1 VAPVPTDPR
10 LRPAV
15 RAALVDPEDRVLM
28 VRFDFGGGDGLWALP
43 GGGVEPGESHAE
55 ALRRELLEVVGVDP
69 RDPGPCI
76 AHRTHVF
83 EMGAWDGQEEWY
95 YLARVEPFTPGG
107 SFSADE
113 MAAEGV
119 VEMRWFSVAELEG
132 LPSTRPH
139 PHRGHPAWAALLR
152 RLLAEGRPA
161 VPVEL
166 PAL

>member
-1 VAPVPTDPR
+1 MPAPPR

-15 RAALVDPEDRVLM
+15 RAALVDPDDRVLL

-55 ALRRELLEVVGVDP
+55 ALRRELLEEVGVELP
-69 RDPGPCI
+69 EPGPCV

-83 EMGAWDGQEEWY
+83 AMGTWDGQEEWY
-95 YLARVEPFTPGG
+95 YLARVEPFVPGG
-107 SFSADE
+107 TFSAE
-113 MAAEGV
+113 ELAAEGV
-119 VEMRWFSVAELEG
+119 VEMRWFTVEEVAA
-132 LPSTRPH
+132 LPTTRPH
-139 PHRGHPAWAALLR
+139 PHRGFPAAAALLR
-152 RLLAEGRPA
+152 QLLAEGPPE